1 MRRHLY
7 CFMQPAVY
15 QIAGLAGYRGFF
27 QEGIHKGDGIW
38 KSVFVQEKWLCN
50 KTVDTMVTSYYTLS

>member
-38 KSVFVQEKWLCN
+38 KSVFVQEKWLC
-50 KTVDTMVTSYYTLS
+50 KVA